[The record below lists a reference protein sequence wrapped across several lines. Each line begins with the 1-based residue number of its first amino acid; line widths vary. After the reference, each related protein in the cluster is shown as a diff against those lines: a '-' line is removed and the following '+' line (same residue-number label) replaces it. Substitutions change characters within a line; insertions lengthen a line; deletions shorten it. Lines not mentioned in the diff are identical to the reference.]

1 MKTRQLI
8 ASTVLAI
15 SATVPAFALAS
26 GPTDHGDG
34 TDHVALISQGKLA
47 TQATVLNEYQ
57 QAVKA
62 DQFNPLAGDSTVLAH
77 EFVSSKSRAEVLSAI
92 KSVDLTE
99 GDAS

>member
-1 MKTRQLI
+1 MVEPLPWNGWSLW
-8 ASTVLAI
+8 AGI
-15 SATVPAFALAS
+15 SGVFGQNT
-26 GPTDHGDG
+26 
-34 TDHVALISQGKLA
+34 QA

-77 EFVSSKSRAEVLSAI
+77 EFESSKSRAEVLSAI